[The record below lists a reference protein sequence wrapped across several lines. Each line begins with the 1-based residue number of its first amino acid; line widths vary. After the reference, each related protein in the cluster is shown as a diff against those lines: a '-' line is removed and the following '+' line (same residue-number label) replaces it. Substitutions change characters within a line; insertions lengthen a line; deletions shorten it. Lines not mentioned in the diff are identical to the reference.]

1 MPGKALFVSIPSI
14 AAAAFALYWLAPPR
28 SFEAA
33 AEPSDGAFSV
43 STQIF
48 DATLIGGERH
58 SFVPAAN
65 ESSRDS
71 AAPAI
76 KAQIFDPEVFGTV
89 RSNFSGTRSVAGNP
103 EARQSTREGRSVATP
118 VQAAPAP
125 APARETSPVQP
136 RECEPRPSARTNE
149 PQFGSLARSDAVG

>member
-1 MPGKALFVSIPSI
+1 MRGKALSVSIPSI
-14 AAAAFALYWLAPPR
+14 AVAAFALYWLAPPR
-28 SFEAA
+28 GFEAA
-33 AEPSDGAFSV
+33 AEPSAGAFSV
-43 STQIF
+43 STQLF

-58 SFVPAAN
+58 TFVPAAN
-65 ESSRDS
+65 EPSRDS

-103 EARQSTREGRSVATP
+103 EALESTREGRSIATP

-125 APARETSPVQP
+125 APAREISPVQP

-149 PQFGSLARSDAVG
+149 PQFGSLARSDAIG